1 MDAPVTRGGNTMI
14 RLSKKIVALLA
25 LAFIFAVS
33 MNFYV
38 LANVNGVE
46 EQTLGSYV
54 DELRERGC
62 DRIQV
67 VWEDGGSVHVTWMQ
81 GNLMFARRLY

>member
-1 MDAPVTRGGNTMI
+1 MI
-14 RLSKKIVALLA
+14 RLSKKIIALLA
-25 LAFIFAVS
+25 LAFFFAIG
-33 MNFYV
+33 MNGYV
-38 LANVNGVE
+38 LANMNGEE

-54 DELRERGC
+54 DEMRERGC

-67 VWEDGGSVHVTWMQ
+67 VWEDDGSVHVTWMQ

>member
-1 MDAPVTRGGNTMI
+1 MI
-14 RLSKKIVALLA
+14 RLSKKIIALLA
-25 LAFIFAVS
+25 LAFIFAIS
-33 MNFYV
+33 MNGYV
-38 LANVNGVE
+38 LANMNGEE

-54 DELRERGC
+54 DEMRERGC

-67 VWEDGGSVHVTWMQ
+67 VWGDDGSIHVTWMQ